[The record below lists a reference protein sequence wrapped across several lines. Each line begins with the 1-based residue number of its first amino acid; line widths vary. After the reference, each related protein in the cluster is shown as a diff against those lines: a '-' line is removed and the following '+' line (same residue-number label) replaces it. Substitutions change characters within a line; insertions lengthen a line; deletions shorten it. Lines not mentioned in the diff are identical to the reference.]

1 MAVVVEL
8 EVHTI
13 DVRTGLW
20 CDVCS
25 LPSRVEAD
33 MLIVGRQSL
42 RVIARKTG
50 SMCPEHEHEH
60 EHEGLA

>member
-20 CDVCS
+20 CDTYQ

-33 MLIVGRQSL
+33 MVIVGSKSL
-42 RVIARKTG
+42 RVIGRKTG
-50 SMCPEHEHEH
+50 SLCPEHER
-60 EHEGLA
+60 EGST